1 MKKVTALVL
10 GALMSASVLAA
21 PTGKSFTGASVGVEI
36 GTTKYKIKGSDTSGK
51 NTKDLTLTGGYA
63 FEYGDSQL
71 VGEVGGKA
79 KVPASK
85 AFTYEKEGKEGKV
98 KEQQRLSVGYSQG
111 YRVTDDLMPYA
122 KVDYIHSRF
131 KDNLGGDKV
140 SANGVGVGVGAKYQV
155 APNVEV
161 GAEYMHSRLRGEKDS
176 DGYRP
181 KLQGNSFS
189 TGVSYRF

>member
-21 PTGKSFTGASVGVEI
+21 PTGKSFTGGSVGVEV
-36 GTTKYKIKGSDTSGK
+36 GTTKYKIKNSSTSGK
-51 NTKDLTLTGGYA
+51 STKDFTLTGGYA

-71 VGEVGGKA
+71 IGEVGAKA
-79 KVPASK
+79 KLPSSK
-85 AFTYEKEGKEGKV
+85 AFTYGQTGEV

-111 YRVTDDLMPYA
+111 YRVTNDLMPYA

-131 KDNLGGDKV
+131 KDNLSSSKV
-140 SANGVGVGVGAKYQV
+140 SANGMGVGVGAKYQV

-176 DGYRP
+176 NGYRA
-181 KLQGNSFS
+181 KMQGNSVT
-189 TGVSYRF
+189 TGVAYRF

>member
-21 PTGKSFTGASVGVEI
+21 PTGKSFTGGSVGVEV
-36 GTTKYKIKGSDTSGK
+36 GTTKYKVKDSGLSGK
-51 NTKDLTLTGGYA
+51 STKDLTLTGGYA

-71 VGEVGGKA
+71 IGEVGAKA
-79 KVPASK
+79 KLPASK
-85 AFTYEKEGKEGKV
+85 AFTYNENGQEGKI

-111 YRVTDDLMPYA
+111 YRVTNDLMPYA

-131 KDNLGGDKV
+131 KDDSKL

-161 GAEYMHSRLRGEKDS
+161 GAEYMHSRLRSKKDS
-176 DGYRP
+176 DGDRV
-181 KLQGNSFS
+181 KIRGNSVS
-189 TGVSYRF
+189 TGVAYRF

>member
-10 GALMSASVLAA
+10 GALMSVSVLAA
-21 PTGKSFTGASVGVEI
+21 PTGKSFTGGSVGVEV
-36 GTTKYKIKGSDTSGK
+36 GTTKYKVKDSGLSGK
-51 NTKDLTLTGGYA
+51 STKDLTLTGGYA

-71 VGEVGGKA
+71 IGEVGAKA
-79 KVPASK
+79 KLPASK
-85 AFTYEKEGKEGKV
+85 AFTYNENGEERKV

-111 YRVTDDLMPYA
+111 YRVTNDLMPYA

-131 KDNLGGDKV
+131 KDDSKL

-161 GAEYMHSRLRGEKDS
+161 GAEYMHSRLRSKKDS
-176 DGYRP
+176 DGDRV
-181 KLQGNSFS
+181 KIRGNSVS
-189 TGVSYRF
+189 TGVAYRF

>member
-21 PTGKSFTGASVGVEI
+21 PTGKSFTGTSVGVEV
-36 GTTKYKIKGSDTSGK
+36 GTTKYKAKDSDASGK
-51 NTKDLTLTGGYA
+51 STKDFTLTGGYA

-71 VGEVGGKA
+71 IGEVGAKA
-79 KVPASK
+79 KLPASK
-85 AFTYEKEGKEGKV
+85 AFTYNENGKEGKI

-111 YRVTDDLMPYA
+111 YRVTSDLMPYA

-131 KDNLGGDKV
+131 KDDKSKV

-161 GAEYMHSRLRGEKDS
+161 GAEYMHSRLRSKKDS
-176 DGYRP
+176 DGDRV
-181 KLQGNSFS
+181 KIRGNSVS
-189 TGVSYRF
+189 TGVAYRF